1 MNCKWP
7 APLQCTSLH
16 ATPPTPPSSLHWH
29 QQNQPS
35 TSTRTLSHF
44 HTYLQIDTRI
54 WCFTNNLLYLLHW
67 HGKCNRVGFYF
78 VLCLFVLSFFFFFWL
93 LCFSGFCAVK
103 VKIQALRRSVD
114 RSFARS
120 QWHKRD
126 AYETCFGNVMAT
138 RNRRE
143 WFYTVAEQ
151 NIMPLYNYIAC
162 KRTTYMH
169 TYIHYII

>member
-54 WCFTNNLLYLLHW
+54 WCFTNNLLYLLRW

-78 VLCLFVLSFFFFFWL
+78 VLCLFVLSFFFFFLTFVFFW
-93 LCFSGFCAVK
+93 F
-103 VKIQALRRSVD
+103 LRRKSGNPSVETFG
-114 RSFARS
+114 RSFVRS
-120 QWHKRD
+120 LAVTQTWCIR
-126 AYETCFGNVMAT
+126 NVLRQ
-138 RNRRE
+138 RNGHTESPRMVLHRRR
-143 WFYTVAEQ
+143 TK
-151 NIMPLYNYIAC
+151 YNAVI
-162 KRTTYMH
+162 
-169 TYIHYII
+169 